1 MRRLW
6 AICSKELSSY
16 FLSPTA
22 YVVAAVFL
30 SLTGYFFTAIVT
42 SLRLA
47 EMRLVFPDMATIFLF
62 VAPVLTMRLIAE
74 EKRSGTDELLFTAP
88 VSITAI
94 VLGKFLAVLIVYCVI
109 LVLTFT
115 YPGML
120 MRYANPDIGPIG
132 SGYLGLLLVGA
143 VFLSVGLFA
152 SSLTNSQVVAGIV
165 TFGILLFTFVISW
178 AANTF
183 SGLAGLILSVF
194 SLFDRL
200 SDLQKGVI
208 NLSDIFY
215 YVSFVFVFLFLTVR
229 VLDSR
234 RWS

>member
-1 MRRLW
+1 
-6 AICSKELSSY
+6 
-16 FLSPTA
+16 
-22 YVVAAVFL
+22 
-30 SLTGYFFTAIVT
+30 LTGYFFTAIVT

-183 SGLAGLILSVF
+183 SGLAGQILSVF